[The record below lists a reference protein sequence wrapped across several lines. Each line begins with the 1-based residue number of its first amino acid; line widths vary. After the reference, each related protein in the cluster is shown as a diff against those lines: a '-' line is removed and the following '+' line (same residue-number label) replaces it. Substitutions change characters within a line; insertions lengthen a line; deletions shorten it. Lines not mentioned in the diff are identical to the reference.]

1 MLSGTLTSCDRFVRA
16 LFLAFEDVD
25 VFESQ
30 NGVAVVQTSEV
41 KLGGHCVRDFRHVL
55 VLLEACFLN
64 CLQTRTLSQNEVTA
78 CILLNCHDL
87 PSVVPVGCLAFHPY
101 SEGGNLFEH

>member
-1 MLSGTLTSCDRFVRA
+1 MIFLDVPCISS
-16 LFLAFEDVD
+16 LAFEDVN

-30 NGVAVVQTSEV
+30 NGVALVQTLEV
-41 KLGGHCVRDFRHVL
+41 KLGGHRVHDFRHVL
-55 VLLEACFLN
+55 VLLKACFLN

-87 PSVVPVGCLAFHPY
+87 PSVVPVGCLTFQP
-101 SEGGNLFEH
+101 